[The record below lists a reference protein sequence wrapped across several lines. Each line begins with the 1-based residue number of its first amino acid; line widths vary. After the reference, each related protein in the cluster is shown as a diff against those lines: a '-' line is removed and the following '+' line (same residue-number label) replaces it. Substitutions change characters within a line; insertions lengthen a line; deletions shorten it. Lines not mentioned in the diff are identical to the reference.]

1 MFEELVNQFVADN
14 LATFIIVVVIAVVAL
29 VFLTIKT
36 VNFHNKIRVHA
47 KDIEDIRFDISDI
60 KTDIKSLAGEINN
73 VKGEIN
79 NVKGEINNVKV
90 DLSGVKSTVES
101 IKSNVLILSQFIL
114 KNNGDQFT
122 KSCSPMKLT
131 EKGESVA
138 KALDIYSMITSNW
151 ENINS
156 FIEENTQSKNPYDL
170 QQFIHE
176 QITVY
181 PEKFIHVDDVNK
193 LKKEAYRE
201 GINLMAYTNI
211 LMVIIR
217 DRYFEEHD
225 ITIDEIDIND
235 PAQKTTKAT

>member
-79 NVKGEINNVKV
+79 NVKV
-90 DLSGVKSTVES
+90 DISGVKSTVES

-151 ENINS
+151 EDINS

-201 GINLMAYTNI
+201 GVNLMAYTNI

-225 ITIDEIDIND
+225 IAIDEIDIND
-235 PAQKTTKAT
+235 PAQK